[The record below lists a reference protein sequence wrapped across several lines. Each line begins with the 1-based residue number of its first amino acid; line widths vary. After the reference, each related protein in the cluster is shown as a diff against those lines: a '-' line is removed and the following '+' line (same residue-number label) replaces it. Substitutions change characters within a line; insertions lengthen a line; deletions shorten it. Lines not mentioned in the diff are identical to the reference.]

1 MRMQSSGSML
11 GEKAVPRVWRDR
23 NMQWGYEQAEYH
35 TCSWKAEGSKISN
48 LSHWLGHKAV
58 CIIPES
64 CSLTELV
71 RLVARSVQLRPGV
84 LIHESREV

>member
-1 MRMQSSGSML
+1 MHSSGSML

-23 NMQWGYEQAEYH
+23 NAQWGYEQAEYH
-35 TCSWKAEGSKISN
+35 TCSWKAEESKISN
-48 LSHWLGHKAV
+48 LSHWVEHKAV

-71 RLVARSVQLRPGV
+71 RLVASSVQLRPGV